1 MRMQPFT
8 GARWLQVMGA
18 RADGLEGGH
27 VLENGSPDELLA
39 KPSGM

>member
-1 MRMQPFT
+1 MRMQLFAIT
-8 GARWLQVMGA
+8 GWMQVMGA